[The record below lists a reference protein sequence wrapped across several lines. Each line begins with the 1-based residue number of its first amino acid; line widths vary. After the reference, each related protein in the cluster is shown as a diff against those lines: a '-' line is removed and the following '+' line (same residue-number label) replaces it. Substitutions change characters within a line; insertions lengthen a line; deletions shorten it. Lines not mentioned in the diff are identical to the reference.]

1 LEETNPIK
9 VWCHENKMT
18 SFSLLR
24 LLILVFSLE
33 SCHKFCIAIVL
44 HILSFGRM
52 LLIYLFIYLFIFNF
66 IFILCVFVLLLV
78 KVVLFSLTRNTSI
91 VANFCFACTI
101 PTCCLVIASFT
112 PTLIACWLLASFVL
126 APPIYCMLPP
136 PPMPTFT
143 HLSTSTITTYLPT
156 LLFAYFELQARPP
169 TWYFPLTYLHKRCNI
184 KRMCINLKF

>member
-1 LEETNPIK
+1 
-9 VWCHENKMT
+9 MT
-18 SFSLLR
+18 SFSLLH

-33 SCHKFCIAIVL
+33 SCHKFCIAIVFAHFKL
-44 HILSFGRM
+44 WKDVS
-52 LLIYLFIYLFIFNF
+52 YLFIYLYLFIY
-66 IFILCVFVLLLV
+66 ILCVFVLLLV

-112 PTLIACWLLASFVL
+112 PTLIACWSLASFVL

-136 PPMPTFT
+136 PPTPTST

-156 LLFAYFELQARPP
+156 LFVCLLWASSSPSYLVLPPYLFA
-169 TWYFPLTYLHKRCNI
+169 
-184 KRMCINLKF
+184 